1 MNYFDLLTD
10 DLIEKILD
18 VLVDNYDN
26 QIRLLNN
33 KVDKIK
39 NLLKHLT
46 SFYDEQDDCNIIS
59 YDNIYYTIDNKLFE
73 RIYKDNIILINK
85 YNDFFSVEN
94 GVGDDYVSKTLNN
107 PTYLDILAEANKSVV
122 YTGNYH
128 HIFLEGIN
136 QIENKNVFDYF
147 GIIPKDKYNY
157 YEFMLGS

>member
-1 MNYFDLLTD
+1 MNYLDLLTD
-10 DLIEKILD
+10 DLIQKILD

-33 KVDKIK
+33 KVKIIK
-39 NLLKHLT
+39 NLLEPLT
-46 SFYDEQDDCNIIS
+46 SFYDEKDDYYIIS

-73 RIYKDNIILINK
+73 RIYRDNIILINK

-94 GVGDDYVSKTLNN
+94 GVGDNYVSKTLNN

-128 HIFLEGIN
+128 HILLEGIN
-136 QIENKNVFDYF
+136 KIENKNVFNYF
-147 GIIPKDKYNY
+147 GIIPKNNYNY